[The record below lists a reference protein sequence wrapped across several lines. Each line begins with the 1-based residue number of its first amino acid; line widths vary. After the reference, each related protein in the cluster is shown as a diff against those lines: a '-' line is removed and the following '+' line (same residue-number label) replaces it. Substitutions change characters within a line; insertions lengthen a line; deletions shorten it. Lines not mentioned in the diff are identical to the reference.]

1 MVEVV
6 TTGER
11 DIPTIRQTDVT
22 TEVQVLRE
30 LIRIAHAVVIKLT
43 SGILTHGDTIAKA
56 DRPRHGELHITILI
70 GLGHTGIFLTGTML
84 TSLQR
89 VVEVAIK
96 TRIVL
101 VIAVALIVFA
111 LVLVFVRHLLAT
123 QPLEELSHLLIAQR
137 VRQVLR
143 HALET
148 TKATV
153 AILRAVTDIRTGTH
167 RVCLVGISGKGGI
180 EVKCIALRQFQTQTG
195 VQVTP
200 WTRLCSEVI

>member
-30 LIRIAHAVVIKLT
+30 LIRIAHAVVIELA
-43 SGILTHGDTIAKA
+43 SGILTHGDTIAKT

-89 VVEVAIK
+89 VVEVAI
-96 TRIVL
+96 
-101 VIAVALIVFA
+101 
-111 LVLVFVRHLLAT
+111 
-123 QPLEELSHLLIAQR
+123 
-137 VRQVLR
+137 
-143 HALET
+143 
-148 TKATV
+148 
-153 AILRAVTDIRTGTH
+153 
-167 RVCLVGISGKGGI
+167 
-180 EVKCIALRQFQTQTG
+180 
-195 VQVTP
+195 
-200 WTRLCSEVI
+200 